1 MGEGKVVL
9 SETAL
14 VFFFVEGNLSLVDTG
29 RNYAVI
35 IFWQNYI
42 LLKEIRFVDYLWYEA
57 EISDS
62 GASFAGRFGAKFR
75 VKLKSEYSAY

>member
-1 MGEGKVVL
+1 MGEGEVVL

-35 IFWQNYI
+35 IF
-42 LLKEIRFVDYLWYEA
+42 
-57 EISDS
+57 
-62 GASFAGRFGAKFR
+62 
-75 VKLKSEYSAY
+75 

>member
-1 MGEGKVVL
+1 MAH

-14 VFFFVEGNLSLVDTG
+14 VSFFVEGNLSLVDTG

-42 LLKEIRFVDYLWYEA
+42 LLKDISFVDYLWYEA

-62 GASFAGRFGAKFR
+62 GVSFAGRFGAKFR
-75 VKLKSEYSAY
+75 AKLKSEYSAY

>member
-1 MGEGKVVL
+1 MGH

-42 LLKEIRFVDYLWYEA
+42 LLKDIRFVDYLWYEA

-62 GASFAGRFGAKFR
+62 EESLTGRFGAKFR
-75 VKLKSEYSAY
+75 VKLKSVYSAY

>member
-1 MGEGKVVL
+1 MGEGEVVL

-42 LLKEIRFVDYLWYEA
+42 LQKNIRFVDYLWHKA
-57 EISDS
+57 EISNS
-62 GASFAGRFGAKFR
+62 GGIFCGKIWRK
-75 VKLKSEYSAY
+75 V

>member
-1 MGEGKVVL
+1 MVR

-14 VFFFVEGNLSLVDTG
+14 AFFFVEGNLSLLDIG

-42 LLKEIRFVDYLWYEA
+42 LQKDIRFVDYLWHKA
-57 EISDS
+57 KISDS
-62 GASFAGRFGAKFR
+62 GASFAERFGAKFR